1 MHDDPQVIAQDG
13 ERRTQIVVAIT
24 LVMMV
29 VEIATGLFTKSV
41 ALLADGWH
49 MGTHAAALGITLYAY
64 HFTRAHPSIEEG
76 SAQASRAN
84 ALGGFASA
92 IVLGIVALYIGYEA
106 FRHFVEQP
114 EISYGQALPVAVI
127 GLFVNGW
134 CAWILGQG
142 HEGGGHPHGHAHDH
156 APRDFGPWNR
166 LAQSYA
172 EDFEFVLSR
181 LERLFANS
189 KDIEDLNLRGAYLH
203 VLADALISVFVIL
216 ALLLGAA
223 FGGGF
228 AYLDPL
234 VGIVGGVVIARW
246 ALGLVSDSSREL
258 LGLEQA

>member
-106 FRHFVEQP
+106 FRHLVDQP
-114 EISYGQALPVAVI
+114 AINYGQALPVAVI

-142 HEGGGHPHGHAHDH
+142 HGKQGHTHANAH
-156 APRDFGPWNR
+156 ALRDYGQWNR
-166 LAQSYA
+166 LVQSYA
-172 EDFEFVLSR
+172 EDFEFILSR
-181 LERLFANS
+181 IERLFAS
-189 KDIEDLNLRGAYLH
+189 SQDIADLNLRGAYLH

-216 ALLLGAA
+216 ALLLGMVV
-223 FGGGF
+223 GGALVF
-228 AYLDPL
+228 LDPL

-246 ALGLVSDSSREL
+246 ALGLMSDSSREL

>member
-1 MHDDPQVIAQDG
+1 MHGDPQVIAQDG
-13 ERRTQIVVAIT
+13 ERRTQVVVAIT

-29 VEIATGLFTKSV
+29 VEITTGRIAESV

-64 HFTRAHPSIEEG
+64 HYTRTHPGIAEG
-76 SAQASRAN
+76 SSQALRAN

-106 FRHFVEQP
+106 FSHFVDNP
-114 EISYGQALPVAVI
+114 EINYEQALPVAVI

-142 HEGGGHPHGHAHDH
+142 HDKGSHSHGHGHT
-156 APRDFGPWNR
+156 PRDFGQWNR
-166 LAQSYA
+166 LVQSYV
-172 EDFEFVLSR
+172 EDFEFILVR
-181 LERLFANS
+181 IERLFAS
-189 KDIEDLNLRGAYLH
+189 SQDIADLNLRGAYLH

-216 ALLLGAA
+216 ALIVGWW

-228 AYLDPL
+228 TYLDPV
-234 VGIVGGVVIARW
+234 VGIIGGVVIARW
-246 ALGLVSDSSREL
+246 ALGLAMESSKLLLEL
-258 LGLEQA
+258 D

>member
-92 IVLGIVALYIGYEA
+92 IVLGIVALYIGYAA
-106 FRHFVEQP
+106 FRHLVDQP
-114 EISYGQALPVAVI
+114 AINYGQALPVAVI

-142 HEGGGHPHGHAHDH
+142 HGKQGHTHAHEH
-156 APRDFGPWNR
+156 ALRDYGQWNR
-166 LAQSYA
+166 LVQSYA
-172 EDFEFVLSR
+172 EDFEFILSR
-181 LERLFANS
+181 IERLFAS
-189 KDIEDLNLRGAYLH
+189 SQDIADLNLRGAYLH

-216 ALLLGAA
+216 ALLLGMVV
-223 FGGGF
+223 GGALVF
-228 AYLDPL
+228 LDPL

-246 ALGLVSDSSREL
+246 ALGLMSDSSREL